1 MKAIVLLSGGLDSA
15 VILARVCAEAK
26 SCTAISF
33 DYGQRHRIE
42 LEYAKKIAEYY
53 QVSHEII
60 PIDPLIFQ
68 GASSL
73 TSNMVPQKDKS
84 FEEILLQKTPSTY
97 VPARNTLFLAFALVK
112 AEIYQAQEI
121 YFGANAMDYGSYPDC
136 RPLYFEALQELFNQA
151 TKQSIDYQPPRVIIP
166 WLHSTKEQIIQEGIR
181 LGVPFEYTSSCY
193 DPTLSGHPC
202 QCCDACTLRNK
213 AFKSFTESKQERL
226 A

>member
-15 VILARVCAEAK
+15 VILARVHAEGK
-26 SCTAISF
+26 SCAAISF

-42 LEYAKKIAEYY
+42 LEYAKKIAQYY
-53 QVSHEII
+53 GVPHEII

-73 TSNMVPQKDKS
+73 TSTMIPQKDKS

-112 AEIYQAQEI
+112 AEIYKATEI

-136 RPLYFEALQELFNQA
+136 RPLYFEAVQELFNQA
-151 TKQSIDYQPPRVIIP
+151 TKQSVEHQAPQVITP
-166 WLHSTKEQIIQEGIR
+166 WLYSTKEQIIQEGIR
-181 LGVPFEYTSSCY
+181 LGVPFEFTSSCY
-193 DPTLSGHPC
+193 DPTFEGQAC

-213 AFKSFTESKQERL
+213 AFAVLSESNRRL